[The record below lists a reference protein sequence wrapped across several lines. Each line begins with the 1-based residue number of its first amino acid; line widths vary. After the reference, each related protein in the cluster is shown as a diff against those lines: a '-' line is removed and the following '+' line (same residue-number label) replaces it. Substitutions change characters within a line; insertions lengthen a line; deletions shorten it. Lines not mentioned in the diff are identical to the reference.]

1 MLKNIIKLTNTSL
14 KQHSKFTCAC
24 RRSLITANSLC
35 AVLEPFHSSS
45 LVLGNPQLQSLR
57 HKSKTPKKKQESD
70 SEVNSEESDDI
81 TEEYSNR
88 HSKVLTVNVTSQRVD
103 AILKSA
109 LGIARN
115 KIETMFYE
123 NKVRLNGEKLS
134 KKSVSVQEND
144 EIDLIKGPDPKNS
157 NFIIVSRLEVISIK
171 PEEESIAVKIRRY
184 KSLTIEAY

>member
-1 MLKNIIKLTNTSL
+1 MLRNIIKLANTSF
-14 KQHSKFTCAC
+14 KQHPKFTCAC
-24 RRSLITANSLC
+24 RRTLITTNPLC
-35 AVLEPFHSSS
+35 AELKQFCSS
-45 LVLGNPQLQSLR
+45 LLVSGNSQLQSIR
-57 HKSKTPKKKQESD
+57 HKSKTPKKKQQSD
-70 SEVNSEESDDI
+70 SEVNSDESDDI

-88 HSKVLTVNVTSQRVD
+88 ISKVLTVNVSSTRVD

-157 NFIIVSRLEVISIK
+157 NFIIVARLEVISMK
-171 PEEESIAVKIRRY
+171 PAEESIVIKVRRY
-184 KSLTIEAY
+184 KSLTIEPY

>member
-1 MLKNIIKLTNTSL
+1 MLKNFIKLTNTSL

-24 RRSLITANSLC
+24 RRSLITANPLC

-70 SEVNSEESDDI
+70 SEESDDI

-88 HSKVLTVNVTSQRVD
+88 VSKVLTVNVTSPRVD

-134 KKSVSVQEND
+134 KKSVSVQESD
-144 EIDLIKGPDPKNS
+144 EIDLFKGPDPKNS

-171 PEEESIAVKIRRY
+171 PEEESIAIKIRRY